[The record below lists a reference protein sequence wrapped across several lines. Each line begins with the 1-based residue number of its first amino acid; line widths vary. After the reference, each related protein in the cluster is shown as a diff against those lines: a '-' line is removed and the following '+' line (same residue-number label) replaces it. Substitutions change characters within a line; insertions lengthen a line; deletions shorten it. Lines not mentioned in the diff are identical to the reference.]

1 MKKFFYLAIFVLL
14 LVSCSNGQKSEGY
27 SIEGT
32 VPADIVGKIY
42 LQRFEDKHYTTV
54 DSVEIAN
61 GSFTFVGTVA
71 EPMVYA
77 LVPSQ
82 KSQRALVFLDN
93 YPLQITLDDDW
104 EIKDLKGSENSELFY
119 RLLPQSKQGIL
130 NIDSLVRNHPSS
142 PVAAYFLTRE
152 LYKYDYD
159 ALKNIRSLFSD
170 SLNNHPYIE
179 SIERTLTSLEKV
191 QPGKPAPNF
200 TLPSVNGDSIS
211 LSSLRGK
218 YVLLDFWASWCP
230 DCRKSNPQL
239 VELYQK
245 YKDKNFTLLGVSIDE
260 EPDRWKAAI
269 EKDGLVWSQV
279 IDVKGWQSE
288 VAKTYAVQWIPTG
301 ILIDP
306 QGIILARSSEP
317 AGLEKE
323 LENVLKKFET
333 LKH

>member
-1 MKKFFYLAIFVLL
+1 MKKFFYLAVLL
-14 LVSCSNGQKSEGY
+14 LLLISCSNGQKNEGY
-27 SIEGT
+27 SIEGS
-32 VPADIVGKIY
+32 VPDNLVGKIY
-42 LQRFEDKHYTTV
+42 LQRFEDKQYTTV
-54 DSVEIAN
+54 DSAEITN
-61 GSFTFVGTVA
+61 GTFTFAGRVA

-82 KSQRALVFLDN
+82 KSQRAPVFLDN
-93 YPLQITLDDDW
+93 HPLQITLDDEW

-119 RLLPQSKQGIL
+119 RLLPQSKQGTL

-170 SLNNHPYIE
+170 SLNNHPYIR
-179 SIERTLTSLEKV
+179 SIDRTLASLENV
-191 QPGKPAPNF
+191 QPGKPASDF

-218 YVLLDFWASWCP
+218 YVLVDFWASWCP

-239 VELYQK
+239 VELFQK
-245 YKDKNFTLLGVSIDE
+245 YRNKNFTLLSVSIDE

-269 EKDGLVWSQV
+269 EKDGLMWSQV
-279 IDVKGWQSE
+279 IDIKGWQSE

-301 ILIDP
+301 ILINP
-306 QGIILARSSEP
+306 QGIILARSTEP
-317 AGLEKE
+317 ANLEKE
-323 LENVLKKFET
+323 LERVLNKR
-333 LKH
+333 

>member
-1 MKKFFYLAIFVLL
+1 MKKFFYPAVLLLL
-14 LVSCSNGQKSEGY
+14 LVSCSNGQMSEGY

-54 DSVEIAN
+54 DSAEIAN
-61 GSFTFVGTVA
+61 GSFTFAGTVT

-77 LVPSQ
+77 IVPSQ
-82 KSQRALVFLDN
+82 KSQRVPVFLDN
-93 YPLQITLDDDW
+93 HPLQITLDDAW
-104 EIKDLKGSENSELFY
+104 EMKDLKGSENSELFY
-119 RLLPQSKQGIL
+119 RLLPQSLQGTL

-170 SLNNHPYIE
+170 SLNNHPYIR
-179 SIERTLTSLEKV
+179 SIDRTLVSLENV
-191 QPGKPAPNF
+191 QPGKPAPDF
-200 TLPSVNGDSIS
+200 ALPSVNGDSIS

-218 YVLLDFWASWCP
+218 YVLVDFWASWCP

-239 VELYQK
+239 VELFQK
-245 YKDKNFTLLGVSIDE
+245 YKDKNFTLLSVSIDE

-269 EKDGLVWSQV
+269 EKNGLVWPQV
-279 IDVKGWQSE
+279 IDIKGWQSE
-288 VAKTYAVQWIPTG
+288 VAKTFAVQWIPTG

-306 QGIILARSSEP
+306 QGIILARSTEP

-323 LENVLKKFET
+323 LEGVLNAR
-333 LKH
+333 

>member
-1 MKKFFYLAIFVLL
+1 MKKFFYPAVLLLL
-14 LVSCSNGQKSEGY
+14 LVSCSNGQMSEGY

-54 DSVEIAN
+54 DSAEIAN
-61 GSFTFVGTVA
+61 GSFTFAGTVT

-77 LVPSQ
+77 IVPSQ
-82 KSQRALVFLDN
+82 KSQRVPVFLDN
-93 YPLQITLDDDW
+93 HPLQITLDDAW
-104 EIKDLKGSENSELFY
+104 EMKDLKGSENSELFY
-119 RLLPQSKQGIL
+119 RLLPQSLQGTL

-142 PVAAYFLTRE
+142 PVAAYFLTGE

-170 SLNNHPYIE
+170 SLNNHPYIR
-179 SIERTLTSLEKV
+179 SIDRTLASLENV
-191 QPGKPAPNF
+191 QPGKPAPDF
-200 TLPSVNGDSIS
+200 ALPSVNGDSIS

-218 YVLLDFWASWCP
+218 YVLVDFWASWCP

-239 VELYQK
+239 VGLFQK
-245 YKDKNFTLLGVSIDE
+245 YRDKNFTLLSVSIDE

-269 EKDGLVWSQV
+269 EKNGLVWPQV
-279 IDVKGWQSE
+279 IDIKGWQSE
-288 VAKTYAVQWIPTG
+288 VAKTFAVQWIPTG

-306 QGIILARSSEP
+306 QGIILARSTEP

-323 LENVLKKFET
+323 LEGVLNAR
-333 LKH
+333 